1 MAMTSNLHAETCP
14 WCSGKIEISYGVMPC
29 PKCHKLIR
37 CTPDNQEVLKSLV
50 HIFIE
55 ELSMTG
61 IGKIIRRLL

>member
-1 MAMTSNLHAETCP
+1 MNTNLHMESCP
-14 WCSGKIEISYGVMPC
+14 YCSEKIEISYGVVPC

-50 HIFIE
+50 RIFIE
-55 ELSMTG
+55 ELSMTD